1 MIKILLQEKKFQR
14 LLLAFLAIVPFE
26 YFSLTGV
33 HLPQPVEV
41 IAFFAIALIFGRKI
55 FAKGVTSL
63 LSLRFSNINLLM
75 TIAVMGAFYLGELEE
90 AAIIVIL
97 FSLGEFLE
105 DFGIEKS
112 KSALQ
117 ALVEKTPKT
126 ATLKGASESAP
137 IESVAVGSIIVVK
150 HGGIVPLDGVV
161 SEGTSLVDESSV
173 TGEPLPKTKVPG
185 DTVFAGCVV
194 SEGYLEITTTK
205 AAKDS
210 TLQKILDLT
219 FAASKQKSKAQLFIQ
234 KFASIYT
241 PAVLAIS
248 ILLVVVPVFVFD
260 QPFAVWLAQA
270 LTLLIISC
278 PCALVISTPVSVF
291 SAVGN
296 ASKRGVVI
304 KGGRFLEELGKVRVI
319 AFDKT
324 RTITKGEPVVTDV
337 IGFNGATRESV
348 LSCLAGMETFSEHPI
363 AKSVVAHAVQ
373 EGIEAHAHEAFTAAS
388 GKGIQAKCLVCTDSH
403 HCAGTLKYIQE
414 EHGPVDPDIVRAAEG
429 LEKDGKTLIFV
440 SDGTRV
446 IGIVAVADVIKE
458 DAASAISELN
468 AIGVDPIMLTGDTAP
483 AAHYVAAKTGIQKV
497 YASLLPQD
505 KAKKIEQLKRDY
517 GSVAMVGDG
526 VNDAPSLALS
536 DVGIAMGAAGSD
548 FAIENADIA
557 IMNDKLS
564 FLPTLIGLSRRMN
577 GIIRFNVSAAI
588 LVKFAFIG
596 LAILGYGS
604 LIGAIVV
611 DVGVTILVILN
622 ALRLFNAAPQKSSA
636 QHASETLV

>member
-1 MIKILLQEKKFQR
+1 MYKELLAEKKFR
-14 LLLAFLAIVPFE
+14 YLAIAFLAIVPFE
-26 YFSLTGV
+26 FLSLTGTQV
-33 HLPQPVEV
+33 PYTLELGLFLAV
-41 IAFFAIALIFGRKI
+41 AILFGRAI
-55 FAKGVTSL
+55 FRKGIESL
-63 LSLRFSNINLLM
+63 LHLRFSNINLLM
-75 TIAVMGAFYLGELEE
+75 TVAVGGAFYLGQLEE

-126 ATLKGASESAP
+126 ATIKGGAESTP
-137 IESVAVGSIIVVK
+137 IEDVPVGSIIVVR

-161 SEGTSLVDESSV
+161 AEGTSLVDESSV

-185 DTVFAGCVV
+185 DAIFAGCVV
-194 SEGYLEITTTK
+194 SEGYLEIKTTK

-219 FAASKQKSKAQLFIQ
+219 FAASKQKSNAQLFIQ

-241 PAVLAIS
+241 PVILVIS
-248 ILLVVVPVFVFD
+248 IALVIVPVFIFD
-260 QPFAVWLAQA
+260 QPFAFWLAQA

-296 ASKRGVVI
+296 ASKRGVVV
-304 KGGRFLEELGKVRVI
+304 KGGKFLEELGKIRAI

-324 RTITKGEPVVTDV
+324 RTITKGEPAVTDV
-337 IGFNGATRESV
+337 IAFGGATKETV
-348 LSCLAGMETFSEHPI
+348 LSCLAGMEAFSEHPI
-363 AKSVVAHAVQ
+363 AKSVIAHAVQ
-373 EGIEAHAHEAFTAAS
+373 EGIEAHTHDGFRAVS

-403 HCAGTLKYIQE
+403 HCAGTLKYVQE
-414 EHGPVDPDIVRAAEG
+414 EHGAVEPEIMRAAEG

-458 DAASAISELN
+458 DASAVISALK
-468 AIGVDPIMLTGDTAP
+468 AIGVDSIMLTGDTAP
-483 AAHYVAAKTGIQKV
+483 AAQYVATHTGIQKV

-526 VNDAPSLALS
+526 VNDAPSLALA

-548 FAIENADIA
+548 VAIENADIA

-564 FLPTLIGLSRRMN
+564 FLPKLIELSRRMN
-577 GIIRFNVSAAI
+577 GIIRFNVSVAI

-596 LAILGYGS
+596 LAIAGYGS
-604 LIGAIVV
+604 LIGAIVA
-611 DVGVTILVILN
+611 DVGVTILVVLN
-622 ALRLFNAAPQKSSA
+622 ALRLFKEHSSE
-636 QHASETLV
+636 ASV